1 MNATAFFLMRTRN
14 GMNIELTDDAL
25 IVEGVSIPLL
35 RESDR
40 ALPEYER
47 ANRREELLLSIAE
60 LCADCYGLALKSIDF
75 PDLD

>member
-1 MNATAFFLMRTRN
+1 MRTRN
-14 GMNIELTDDAL
+14 GINIELTDDAL

-60 LCADCYGLALKSIDF
+60 LCADRYGLALKSVDF